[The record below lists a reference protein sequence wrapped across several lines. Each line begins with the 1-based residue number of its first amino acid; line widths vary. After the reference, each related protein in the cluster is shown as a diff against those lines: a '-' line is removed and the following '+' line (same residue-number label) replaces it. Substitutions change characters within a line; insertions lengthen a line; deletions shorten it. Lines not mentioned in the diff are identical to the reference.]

1 MNKPAA
7 LSDWLWQWEWGH
19 PWHSTSFHCYF
30 LYGGASCRFLA
41 NTFSSVLS
49 AQKITSLQAFTA
61 FSVSVTHIHTLAIS
75 TPFDLNTLNCG
86 TLESLSTIKGG
97 RGRMTQ
103 WLERRTRDWKVAGS
117 NGAAGEVFFSRVDFL
132 CRTLISVSV
141 SPCVTAVARKGPR
154 SFCQKCRLIDWWYA
168 YIALFSVLLSRLT
181 ALACGSTWVTSF
193 ILYSAFLLLFWISTE
208 VVYLSAGMAGA
219 TWNCSRLGA
228 SPVYTIQPCT
238 MSLHAKPHT

>member
-86 TLESLSTIKGG
+86 TLESWSTINQFLIDNNISDYWLLGHWTEVRCSYRPFLPKWKINKYARAKNSCA
-97 RGRMTQ
+97 RGNRT
-103 WLERRTRDWKVAGS
+103 LCARRAGQQ
-117 NGAAGEVFFSRVDFL
+117 
-132 CRTLISVSV
+132 CRTLPDGHLV
-141 SPCVTAVARKGPR
+141 CVTCNGICEA
-154 SFCQKCRLIDWWYA
+154 
-168 YIALFSVLLSRLT
+168 ALEW
-181 ALACGSTWVTSF
+181 CGENF
-193 ILYSAFLLLFWISTE
+193 PL
-208 VVYLSAGMAGA
+208 
-219 TWNCSRLGA
+219 C
-228 SPVYTIQPCT
+228 
-238 MSLHAKPHT
+238 K